1 MAIDKSSINDS
12 LRHLGGVCDNSVGLS
27 CSGKTNSTVAAF
39 ILSPHIV
46 GLPTLLFRIFVNV
59 FFSQHRA
66 RKSYKLGPFRTS
78 HTSRLT
84 LTQVKIRLHFV
95 SFNCSISLFN
105 FYCPISSYLP
115 CLLQLRVFIQSRFL
129 FTFQINVSSFPLLNF
144 VRISV
149 PTSISTSQFRLHYS
163 VCSICFP
170 FLSQFSPTCQFFC
183 NSCRQV
189 VPSIFLPF
197 RSTYRFPTWFH
208 IDRDLL
214 ILGVLFP
221 VSAKHFF
228 CFFRVEVPIFVLLFS
243 YQLYQSLQF
252 NFQFAKSN
260 FVLPTQIFFF
270 LFLPR

>member
-1 MAIDKSSINDS
+1 MTFSWFSKVEFLAIDKSSINGS

-27 CSGKTNSTVAAF
+27 FSGKTNSTVAAF

-189 VPSIFLPF
+189 VPSIFFAVPCNIPF
-197 RSTYRFPTWFH
+197 SH
-208 IDRDLL
+208 L
-214 ILGVLFP
+214 
-221 VSAKHFF
+221 VS
-228 CFFRVEVPIFVLLFS
+228 
-243 YQLYQSLQF
+243 Y
-252 NFQFAKSN
+252 
-260 FVLPTQIFFF
+260 
-270 LFLPR
+270 

>member
-1 MAIDKSSINDS
+1 MRELVWIIGCQFNPSSVTLGVDASIFFRSTEPTERCCLSYFFFHFLCWQFLTFSWFSKVEFLAIDKSSINGS

-27 CSGKTNSTVAAF
+27 FSGKTNSTVAAF

-170 FLSQFSPTCQFFC
+170 FLSQFSPTCQFF
-183 NSCRQV
+183 
-189 VPSIFLPF
+189 L
-197 RSTYRFPTWFH
+197 
-208 IDRDLL
+208 
-214 ILGVLFP
+214 
-221 VSAKHFF
+221 
-228 CFFRVEVPIFVLLFS
+228 
-243 YQLYQSLQF
+243 
-252 NFQFAKSN
+252 
-260 FVLPTQIFFF
+260 
-270 LFLPR
+270 